1 MAKSKK
7 HIITEEN
14 FNEWLSSVGFL
25 FPSNLNELA
34 RFEKLYSDYDHKLNI
49 NCVDPFKIVE
59 DNHISRKINFKEN
72 IDVIQTDDFRIA
84 ARNFD
89 GLPEHILK
97 KIKKNHDGLD
107 HKKERSSDEKD
118 Q

>member
-14 FNEWLSSVGFL
+14 FNEWLSSTGFL
-25 FPSNLNELA
+25 FPSNLIELA
-34 RFEKLYSDYDHKLNI
+34 RFEKLYSDYDHKLNAD
-49 NCVDPFKIVE
+49 CVDPFKIVE
-59 DNHISRKINFKEN
+59 DNHNIRKINFIENKEADKLEN
-72 IDVIQTDDFRIA
+72 LRIA

-97 KIKKNHDGLD
+97 KIKEKHDGLD
-107 HKKERSSDEKD
+107 QKKERSSDEKD